1 MMGHKGYINHLTSP
15 SHVGILSPHIVAGRV
30 STVRYFE
37 RDHIHIT
44 FITVYAIIIL
54 FYYIIGV
61 NLLLCLTYK
70 LSVNARYLCI
80 GIHSIGSLLSKG
92 FRHRAGHLGTLS
104 PRDKWG
110 GFYY

>member
-1 MMGHKGYINHLTSP
+1 MCYFAEP
-15 SHVGILSPHIVAGRV
+15 SQIGKVVA
-30 STVRYFE
+30 TVHEWLNMCNKISWE